1 MLRKYQVLTAIDK
14 CISVTPHINIQML
27 ENIHEMVCE
36 SKITYGIEVWGL
48 SDVWK
53 EKDKFHSRFCKKSM
67 GTPNCAANGLAQ
79 MELGRENKEVQET
92 DCKILVIGLCVWI

>member
-14 CISVTPHINIQML
+14 CISVSPHINVQML

-48 SDVWK
+48 SDAWK
-53 EKDKFHSRFCKKSM
+53 EKDKQILQEIN
-67 GTPNCAANGLAQ
+67 GTT
-79 MELGRENKEVQET
+79 ELCSQ
-92 DCKILVIGLCVWI
+92 WICSDGTW